1 MRLKD
6 KFKVEKH
13 LIELLV
19 NIRDIQ
25 VASVDLVS
33 DCHGFTRSSK
43 VELLWEGWSVLLY
56 EVIQIEKTEGV
67 VLDS

>member
-25 VASVDLVS
+25 VASVDLVKLS
-33 DCHGFTRSSK
+33 YCGRDGQCCYMR
-43 VELLWEGWSVLLY
+43 
-56 EVIQIEKTEGV
+56 
-67 VLDS
+67 